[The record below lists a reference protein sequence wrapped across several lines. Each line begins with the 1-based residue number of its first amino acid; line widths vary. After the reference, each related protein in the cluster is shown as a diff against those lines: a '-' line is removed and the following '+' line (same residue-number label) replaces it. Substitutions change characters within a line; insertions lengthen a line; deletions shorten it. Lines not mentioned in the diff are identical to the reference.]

1 MVIGDQRSRSR
12 LSGLV
17 VVPDHGG
24 EGQDA
29 LQDPDCDPD
38 TGAATMA
45 FQVQLAFEVWL
56 TDSMSCRSGLN
67 SRAPG
72 RSASPLRA
80 GRNSRRPSPASTLWV
95 PESRS

>member
-1 MVIGDQRSRSR
+1 
-12 LSGLV
+12 
-17 VVPDHGG
+17 
-24 EGQDA
+24 
-29 LQDPDCDPD
+29 
-38 TGAATMA
+38 
-45 FQVQLAFEVWL
+45 
-56 TDSMSCRSGLN
+56 LN